1 MVSKLRTHNRF
12 SFSVRMKRLRDA
24 VPFGLPHET
33 RGAVDAEEG
42 DLLLE
47 IVGQVVRP
55 VVVTQPQPAG
65 GTVADTA
72 EAFADT
78 LADGLQGLEA
88 GSALGRMQ
96 TDALG
101 RAVIDGHEHAGRSL
115 APGHRGRHV
124 GAPHDVRRLGGDRA
138 VVRLRAMRLAHA
150 VRGLEVVL
158 AHQSAYSLL

>member
-1 MVSKLRTHNRF
+1 M
-12 SFSVRMKRLRDA
+12 
-24 VPFGLPHET
+24 
-33 RGAVDAEEG
+33 
-42 DLLLE
+42 
-47 IVGQVVRP
+47 
-55 VVVTQPQPAG
+55 TQPQPAG

-150 VRGLEVVL
+150 VRGLESWHLFVV
-158 AHQSAYSLL
+158 S

>member
-1 MVSKLRTHNRF
+1 
-12 SFSVRMKRLRDA
+12 
-24 VPFGLPHET
+24 
-33 RGAVDAEEG
+33 
-42 DLLLE
+42 
-47 IVGQVVRP
+47 
-55 VVVTQPQPAG
+55 
-65 GTVADTA
+65 
-72 EAFADT
+72 
-78 LADGLQGLEA
+78 
-88 GSALGRMQ
+88 MQ

-158 AHQSAYSLL
+158 AHQSAYSLLYDRFYLENVQLYLGVALGPLVVLLVMGRLARLDVQRIQKV